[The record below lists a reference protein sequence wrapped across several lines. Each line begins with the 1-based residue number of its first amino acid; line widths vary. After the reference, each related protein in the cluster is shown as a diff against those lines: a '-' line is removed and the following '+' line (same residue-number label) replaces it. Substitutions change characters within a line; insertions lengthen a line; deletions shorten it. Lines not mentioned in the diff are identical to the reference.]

1 MKVLRNVELEGLLLR
16 AELSLQQRGEG
27 SRALETR
34 LQRLETELQQAR
46 LASSR
51 AVKQFE
57 KRTLE
62 GLLHYFHRTVTSFIM
77 AS

>member
-1 MKVLRNVELEGLLLR
+1 MLR
-16 AELSLQQRGEG
+16 AELSLQQRGEAV
-27 SRALETR
+27 RALETR
-34 LQRLETELQQAR
+34 AQRLETELQQAR

-62 GLLHYFHRTVTSFIM
+62 GTYHTLINEVKTPCLS
-77 AS
+77 SSS